1 MDSPTTEQRRGGSII
16 KNIYLYLV
24 SFVALMMII
33 FSTADLLNIALK
45 TFVFTKADDNYY
57 YGPVACPIEPS
68 SAVLDNKGGQ
78 TPSSSPLEKGR
89 SDCQDTAQ
97 QRKQNDDMR
106 SAQRQRDLVRD
117 ISMIIVAIPVFLY
130 HWKIVRNKEE
140 GN

>member
-1 MDSPTTEQRRGGSII
+1 MDSPTTEQKKGGSII

-57 YGPVACPIEPS
+57 YGPVACPVDAS
-68 SAVLDNKGGQ
+68 TS
-78 TPSSSPLEKGR
+78 TPEIKGR
-89 SDCQDTAQ
+89 IECQDTAQ